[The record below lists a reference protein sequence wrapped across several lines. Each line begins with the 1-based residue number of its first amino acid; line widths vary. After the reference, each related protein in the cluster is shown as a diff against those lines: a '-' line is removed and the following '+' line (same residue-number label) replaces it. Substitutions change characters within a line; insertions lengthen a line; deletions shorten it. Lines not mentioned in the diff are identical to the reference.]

1 MKAIIGKFLIVLGVL
16 MLGGASW
23 LFFSNLQEQ
32 QQAAA
37 SSEAAIHQVA
47 QVMTQRA
54 EQLYSKDPQPQET
67 EPEET
72 QPQLQTM
79 PVVEIDGY
87 DYIGFLGIPALELE
101 LPIMADWSYPQL
113 QIAPCRFSGDL
124 YSDDLVLMAHNY
136 PKHFGR
142 LQTLQPGDAVR
153 FTDMDGRT
161 MHCQVTAVEILEA
174 EAVEEMTA
182 GQAQLTLFTCT
193 YGGQGR
199 IAVRC
204 GPAQG
209 KTGNG

>member
-1 MKAIIGKFLIVLGVL
+1 MRNVWGKLCIVLGTL
-16 MLGGASW
+16 LILGALA
-23 LFFSNLQEQ
+23 LFAFNQHLQARAE
-32 QQAAA
+32 AAA
-37 SSEAAIHQVA
+37 AAVLPRLA
-47 QVMTQRA
+47 GSM
-54 EQLYSKDPQPQET
+54 
-67 EPEET
+67 ET
-72 QPQLQTM
+72 QPEEIQEETTEM
-79 PVVEIDGY
+79 TRVVIDGHA
-87 DYIGFLGIPALELE
+87 YIGVVTVPSLSLE
-101 LPIMADWSYPQL
+101 LPVLADWDSAKLQL
-113 QIAPCRFSGDL
+113 APCRYSG
-124 YSDDLVLMAHNY
+124 SIHTGDLVLMAHNY